1 MAIKIS
7 RKDGVALLKN
17 SNGLMVG
24 TDFIKKNGD
33 DRKLNGRLGVKKHLK
48 GGELKYNP
56 SDYGLMTIFDVQK
69 KEYRMVNLETLYAM
83 RIQGVEYEILD

>member
-7 RKDGVALLKN
+7 RKDGVELLKN

-33 DRKLNGRLGVKKHLK
+33 DRKLNGRLCVKKHLK

-56 SDYGLMTIFDVQK
+56 SDY
-69 KEYRMVNLETLYAM
+69 
-83 RIQGVEYEILD
+83 